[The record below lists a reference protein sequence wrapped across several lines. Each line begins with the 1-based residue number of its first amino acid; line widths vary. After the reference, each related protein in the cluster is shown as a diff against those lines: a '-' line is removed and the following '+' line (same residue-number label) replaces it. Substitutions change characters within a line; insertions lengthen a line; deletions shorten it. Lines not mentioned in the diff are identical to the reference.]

1 MEFITSV
8 GWIAS
13 NKAYWFLLMH
23 TSPSLHIGMCFI
35 ESMGQQEWVMSVIPA
50 RHLQENVSLRGLG
63 KLILNNMN

>member
-1 MEFITSV
+1 
-8 GWIAS
+8 
-13 NKAYWFLLMH
+13 
-23 TSPSLHIGMCFI
+23 MCFI